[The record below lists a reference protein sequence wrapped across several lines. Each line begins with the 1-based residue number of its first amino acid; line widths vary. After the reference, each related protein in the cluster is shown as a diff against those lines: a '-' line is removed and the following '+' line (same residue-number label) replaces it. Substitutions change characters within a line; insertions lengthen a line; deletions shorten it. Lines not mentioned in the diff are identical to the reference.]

1 MGMMR
6 RQMRR
11 RTIVGAAA
19 TASMVSTARRNRAE
33 RKAINN
39 ANEAYEQEAQA
50 APQGG
55 GVDPVEELQ
64 KYKSL
69 LDQGI
74 LTQDEFDKKKKELLG
89 L

>member
-39 ANEAYEQEAQA
+39 ANEAYEDQA
-50 APQGG
+50 AAQTG

-74 LTQDEFDKKKKELLG
+74 LTQDEFDKKKQELLG